1 MLKVEAPGGA
11 RDILLHACC
20 APCSGAILECLR
32 DSGIRPVVFFSNSN
46 IYPRAEYELR
56 LSEMQRYAD
65 KMGVELV
72 ADEYDHDAW
81 LAAIRGLEREPERGE
96 RCAACFRFR
105 LDRAA
110 RYAASRGLPVLATT
124 LASSRWK
131 DLDQVNAA
139 GEYACRLD
147 GAFTPCTPSR
157 GMAADRFAR
166 GALARESRVSQPA
179 SGTEAAVGSENRATL
194 GIVRG
199 GTASEAQRWGP
210 KDVFRPEPTCSE
222 AEQAVVWWPQNWRK
236 GGLQERRNEV
246 IREQG
251 FYNQNWCGCEFSR
264 NNNP

>member
-46 IYPRAEYELR
+46 IYPRAEYDLR
-56 LSEMQRYAD
+56 LAELQRYAG

-81 LAAIRGLEREPERGE
+81 LAAVRGLEREPERGE

-105 LDRAA
+105 LERAA
-110 RYAASRGLPVLATT
+110 RFAARRGLPVLATT

-131 DLDQVNAA
+131 DLGQVNAA
-139 GEYACRLD
+139 GLSACGGNGQLPPETSGCFPA
-147 GAFTPCTPSR
+147 GAGIQVGRTV
-157 GMAADRFAR
+157 AAR
-166 GALARESRVSQPA
+166 GLVNGGDPLRSSGGDERSEVMPTCNTSPRVSA
-179 SGTEAAVGSENRATL
+179 MAV
-194 GIVRG
+194 
-199 GTASEAQRWGP
+199 Q
-210 KDVFRPEPTCSE
+210 
-222 AEQAVVWWPQNWRK
+222 WWPQNWRK

-264 NNNP
+264 HDNP

>member
-131 DLDQVNAA
+131 DLDQVNEA
-139 GEYACRLD
+139 GFSTC
-147 GAFTPCTPSR
+147 
-157 GMAADRFAR
+157 
-166 GALARESRVSQPA
+166 
-179 SGTEAAVGSENRATL
+179 EAAAATAPGNRSQQAGLSSNPLHPLLGGSCLPGRLRKREGPVAEGN
-194 GIVRG
+194 GRG
-199 GTASEAQRWGP
+199 PAQP
-210 KDVFRPEPTCSE
+210 DVSGGSWPLP
-222 AEQAVVWWPQNWRK
+222 QAVIWWPQNWRK

-264 NNNP
+264 HDNP

>member
-1 MLKVEAPGGA
+1 MTVEAPGGA

-46 IYPRAEYELR
+46 IYPRAEYDLR
-56 LSEMQRYAD
+56 LAELQRYAD
-65 KMGVELV
+65 TMGVELV

-81 LAAIRGLEREPERGE
+81 LAAVRGLEREPERGA

-105 LDRAA
+105 LARAA
-110 RYAASRGLPVLATT
+110 RYAEQRGLPVLSTT

-139 GEYACRLD
+139 GELAC
-147 GAFTPCTPSR
+147 SR
-157 GMAADRFAR
+157 G
-166 GALARESRVSQPA
+166 SQLPPA
-179 SGTEAAVGSENRATL
+179 VQAT
-194 GIVRG
+194 VN
-199 GTASEAQRWGP
+199 
-210 KDVFRPEPTCSE
+210 
-222 AEQAVVWWPQNWRK
+222 WWPQNWRK
-236 GGLQERRNEV
+236 GGLQERRNAV

>member
-1 MLKVEAPGGA
+1 MTVEAPGGA
-11 RDILLHACC
+11 REILLHACC

-46 IYPRAEYELR
+46 IYPRAEYDLR
-56 LSEMQRYAD
+56 LAELQRYAD
-65 KMGVELV
+65 TMGVELV

-81 LAAIRGLEREPERGE
+81 LAAVRGLEREPERGA

-105 LDRAA
+105 LARAA
-110 RYAASRGLPVLATT
+110 RYAEQRGLPVLSTT

-139 GEYACRLD
+139 GELAC
-147 GAFTPCTPSR
+147 SR
-157 GMAADRFAR
+157 G
-166 GALARESRVSQPA
+166 SQLPPA
-179 SGTEAAVGSENRATL
+179 VQAT
-194 GIVRG
+194 VN
-199 GTASEAQRWGP
+199 
-210 KDVFRPEPTCSE
+210 
-222 AEQAVVWWPQNWRK
+222 WWPQNWRK
-236 GGLQERRNEV
+236 GGLQERRNAV

>member
-46 IYPRAEYELR
+46 IYPRAEYDLR
-56 LSEMQRYAD
+56 LAELQRYAG

-81 LAAIRGLEREPERGE
+81 LAAVRGLEREPERGE

-105 LDRAA
+105 LTRAA
-110 RYAASRGLPVLATT
+110 CFAAQRGLPVLATT

-131 DLDQVNAA
+131 DLDQVNEA
-139 GEYACRLD
+139 GAIACGVEWGWLPRND
-147 GAFTPCTPSR
+147 VA
-157 GMAADRFAR
+157 MA
-166 GALARESRVSQPA
+166 VQ
-179 SGTEAAVGSENRATL
+179 
-194 GIVRG
+194 
-199 GTASEAQRWGP
+199 
-210 KDVFRPEPTCSE
+210 
-222 AEQAVVWWPQNWRK
+222 WWPQNWRK

-264 NNNP
+264 HDNP

>member
-131 DLDQVNAA
+131 DLDQVNEAGFSTCEAA
-139 GEYACRLD
+139 G
-147 GAFTPCTPSR
+147 
-157 GMAADRFAR
+157 
-166 GALARESRVSQPA
+166 
-179 SGTEAAVGSENRATL
+179 GSWPL
-194 GIVRG
+194 
-199 GTASEAQRWGP
+199 P
-210 KDVFRPEPTCSE
+210 
-222 AEQAVVWWPQNWRK
+222 QAVIWWPQNWRK

-264 NNNP
+264 HDNP

>member
-1 MLKVEAPGGA
+1 MTVEAPGGA

-46 IYPRAEYELR
+46 IYPRAEYDLR
-56 LSEMQRYAD
+56 LAELQRYAD
-65 KMGVELV
+65 TMGVELV

-81 LAAIRGLEREPERGE
+81 LAAVRGLEREPERGE

-105 LDRAA
+105 LARAA
-110 RYAASRGLPVLATT
+110 RYAEQRGLPVLATT

-139 GEYACRLD
+139 GELAC
-147 GAFTPCTPSR
+147 SR
-157 GMAADRFAR
+157 G
-166 GALARESRVSQPA
+166 SQLPPA
-179 SGTEAAVGSENRATL
+179 MQAT
-194 GIVRG
+194 VN
-199 GTASEAQRWGP
+199 
-210 KDVFRPEPTCSE
+210 
-222 AEQAVVWWPQNWRK
+222 WWPQNWRK

>member
-1 MLKVEAPGGA
+1 MTVEAPGGA

-56 LSEMQRYAD
+56 LAELQRYAD
-65 KMGVELV
+65 TMGVELV

-81 LAAIRGLEREPERGE
+81 LAAVRGLEREPERGA

-105 LDRAA
+105 LARAA
-110 RYAASRGLPVLATT
+110 RYAEQRGLPVLATT

-139 GEYACRLD
+139 GELAC
-147 GAFTPCTPSR
+147 SR
-157 GMAADRFAR
+157 G
-166 GALARESRVSQPA
+166 SQLPPA
-179 SGTEAAVGSENRATL
+179 MQAT
-194 GIVRG
+194 VN
-199 GTASEAQRWGP
+199 
-210 KDVFRPEPTCSE
+210 
-222 AEQAVVWWPQNWRK
+222 WWPQNWRK

-264 NNNP
+264 NDNL